1 MFLVGTIKW
10 LDVVFLVG
18 KIKWLDVVFLVG
30 PIKWLA
36 VRSVPSWN
44 NKVVNGTYRY

>member
-30 PIKWLA
+30 PIKWL
-36 VRSVPSWN
+36 VVLSVLRWN

>member
-18 KIKWLDVVFLVG
+18 TIKWLDVVFLVG
-30 PIKWLA
+30 TIKWLV
-36 VRSVPSWN
+36 VRSVFSWY
-44 NKVVNGTYRY
+44 NKGVSGT